1 MSKQLRELQARKATL
16 VKDARALTDIA
27 AAEER
32 DMTDDEL
39 NAFNAL
45 KAKIEAASA
54 AIDREAALIA
64 EEAHMAN
71 VANVNNTTYSAVSHG
86 HTATVI
92 SVTDNLEADPKHGF
106 KTVGDFL
113 KTVRQAQNP
122 GSAIDE
128 RLLIGSG
135 RGAVAPAS
143 FGSEGSAQ
151 DGGFLV
157 PPQFAQEI
165 FQLSLG
171 EDSLLPL
178 TDNVE
183 ITGNT
188 MAFPKDET
196 TPWGTNGIRAYWQG
210 EANPAGA
217 TKPVLGL
224 STLRL
229 KKLMALVPVTDE
241 LLDDTNALS
250 TYLPDKIATSI
261 RWKTNESIL
270 FGAGTGLPV
279 GCMTNATTVTVAK
292 ESGQAAQTLLAQ
304 NLAKMISRL
313 PPGSFGKAVWI
324 VNNDVLPALF
334 TLMLGNYPIYLPTG
348 LPVGGIQV
356 SPYGTLLGRPV
367 FVSQHANSFSA
378 AGDVLLADLSYYQ
391 TITKAG
397 GMQTATSMHLYFD
410 SDLTAFRT
418 TFRMDGQSKI
428 AAPIAPAKGNATLS
442 PFVQLGAR

>member
-1 MSKQLRELQARKATL
+1 MSKQLRELQARKAAL
-16 VKDARALTDIA
+16 VKEARALTDV
-27 AAEER
+27 AAEQQR
-32 DMTDDEL
+32 DLSEEETSS
-39 NAFNAL
+39 FNAL
-45 KAKIEAASA
+45 KARIEAASS

-64 EEAHMAN
+64 EEAQMVQLGHQA
-71 VANVNNTTYSAVSHG
+71 SASPVV
-86 HTATVI
+86 T
-92 SVTDNLEADPKHGF
+92 VTDNLESDPKHGF
-106 KTVGDFL
+106 KSVGEFL

-122 GSAIDE
+122 GASIDE
-128 RLLIGSG
+128 RLLVGSS
-135 RGAVAPAS
+135 RSAAAPSTFGA
-143 FGSEGSAQ
+143 EGSAQ

-165 FQLSLG
+165 FRLSLD
-171 EDSLLPL
+171 EDSLLPM

-183 ITGNT
+183 ISGNT

-196 TPWGTNGIRAYWQG
+196 TPWGSNGIRAYWQG
-210 EANPAGA
+210 EAASA
-217 TKPVLGL
+217 VTTKPVLGL
-224 STLRL
+224 ATLRL

-250 TYLPDKIATSI
+250 SYLPDKIATSI
-261 RWKTNESIL
+261 RWKSNESIL
-270 FGAGTGLPV
+270 FGSGSGVPV
-279 GCMTNATTVTVAK
+279 GCMNANTTVTVTK
-292 ESGQAAQTLLAQ
+292 ESGQATQTLLPQ

-313 PPGSFGKAVWI
+313 PPGSFSRAVWI

-334 TLMLGNYPIYLPTG
+334 MLTLGNYPIYLPIGVTPSG
-348 LPVGGIQV
+348 MQA

-367 FVSQHANSFSA
+367 FVSQHANTFSSQ
-378 AGDVLLADLSYYQ
+378 GDVLLADLSYYQ

-410 SDLTAFRT
+410 ADLTAFRT

-428 AAPIAPAKGNATLS
+428 AAPISPAKGSTTLS